1 MRPLLLVLA
10 LSLSGCIT
18 DGEGPAPQ
26 RGNQGRETGGEA
38 EEPRQLLPV
47 PTQPNFV
54 LYVSNQSFEID
65 PVDIDV
71 FVDGELAVEGDFL
84 VGSQHTWHMFEFE
97 LAPGEHTIRA
107 VTSAGDTRLS
117 DTVDITDQTR
127 YAVVNFWYYE
137 GHEPYGPTF
146 SLNLFDDPPGFD

>member
-10 LSLSGCIT
+10 LSLTGCIT
-18 DGEGPAPQ
+18 DGEGPARGR
-26 RGNQGRETGGEA
+26 RGNEGRGGE

-47 PTQPNFV
+47 PTEPNFV

-65 PVDIDV
+65 PVDIDIE
-71 FVDGELAVEGDFL
+71 VDGELAVEGDFL

-97 LAPGEHTIRA
+97 LAPGPHTLRA
-107 VTSAGDTRLS
+107 VTRAGDSRLS
-117 DTVDITDQTR
+117 ETIEVTAETR
-127 YAVVNFWYYE
+127 YAVVNFWYYG

-146 SLNLFDDPPGFD
+146 SLNLFDDPPAFD